1 MRKKLFTLLEV
12 TDEKN
17 KTSLVY
23 DFYDI
28 FMMIVIVL
36 SIIPLAFKEETPL
49 FLWIDR
55 VAVVVFIMDYLLRLF
70 TADLKLK
77 KGVKSFFLYPFTP
90 MAIVDML
97 SILPSL
103 SILHPGFR
111 VLRITRLMRTLRIF
125 RIFKVFRYSRHV
137 AILVEV
143 FKRQKDSL
151 MAVVWLALVY
161 ILISSLV
168 VFNVEPETFETFF
181 DAFYWATVSL
191 TTVGYGDIYPT
202 SMAGQV
208 VTMVSSIM
216 GIAVVALPAS
226 IITAGY
232 MEELDEDKE
241 KVKEEKKEND

>member
-1 MRKKLFTLLEV
+1 MEV
-12 TDEKN
+12 TDESD

-28 FMMIVIVL
+28 FMMIVIVA
-36 SIIPLAFKEETPL
+36 SIIPLAFKEEIP
-49 FLWIDR
+49 FFVWIDR
-55 VAVVVFIMDYLLRLF
+55 VAVVVFVIDYLLRLF

-77 KGVKSFFLYPFTP
+77 KGVKSYFIYPFTP
-90 MAIVDML
+90 MAIVDLL

-103 SILHPGFR
+103 SILNPGFR
-111 VLRITRLMRTLRIF
+111 VLRITRLIRTLRIF
-125 RIFKVFRYSRHV
+125 RIFKMFRYSRHV

-143 FKRQKDSL
+143 FRRQKDSL

-181 DAFYWATVSL
+181 DALYWATVSL
-191 TTVGYGDIYPT
+191 TTVGYGDIYPI
-202 SMAGQV
+202 SVAGQI
-208 VTMVSSIM
+208 VTMISSIM

-232 MEELDEDKE
+232 MEELEE
-241 KVKEEKKEND
+241 NKEEK

>member
-1 MRKKLFTLLEV
+1 MRKKLFALLEV
-12 TDEKN
+12 TDENN

-23 DFYDI
+23 DFYDVI
-28 FMMIVIVL
+28 MMIVIVL
-36 SIIPLAFKEETPL
+36 SIIPLAFKEEIPL
-49 FLWIDR
+49 FVWIDK
-55 VAVVVFIMDYLLRLF
+55 VAAGVFIIDYILRLF
-70 TADLKLK
+70 TADMKLK

-90 MAIVDML
+90 MAIVDLL
-97 SILPSL
+97 SILPSISVL
-103 SILHPGFR
+103 NSGFR
-111 VLRITRLMRTLRIF
+111 VPRITRLMRTLRIF

-151 MAVVWLALVY
+151 LAVVWLAIVY

-168 VFNVEPETFETFF
+168 VFNVEPDTFETFF

-202 SMAGQV
+202 SPAGQI
-208 VTMVSSIM
+208 VTMVSSVM

-232 MEELDEDKE
+232 MEELDEGKKE
-241 KVKEEKKEND
+241 KEN

>member
-1 MRKKLFTLLEV
+1 MRKKLFALLEV
-12 TDEKN
+12 TDEN
-17 KTSLVY
+17 DKTSLVY

-28 FMMIVIVL
+28 FMMIVIML
-36 SIIPLAFKEETPL
+36 SIVPLAFKEETAL
-49 FLWIDR
+49 FVWIDR
-55 VAVVVFIMDYLLRLF
+55 IAFIVFIVDYILRLF
-70 TADLKLK
+70 TADLKIK
-77 KGVKSFFLYPFTP
+77 KGWKSFFIYPVTP
-90 MAIVDML
+90 MAIVDLL

-103 SILHPGFR
+103 SVLNQGFR
-111 VLRITRLMRTLRIF
+111 VLRVTRLVRTLRIF

-143 FKRQKDSL
+143 FKNQKDSL
-151 MAVVWLALVY
+151 LAVVWLALVY

-202 SMAGQV
+202 SAAGQI
-208 VTMVSSIM
+208 VTMISSIM

-232 MEELDEDKE
+232 MEELEEGKEQEKE
-241 KVKEEKKEND
+241 KKQEKK